1 MNAQGTSLDTIKEAH
16 LSGFSA
22 TLIVVRRSSCPF
34 AHGLL
39 KIRNHLVCNT

>member
-22 TLIVVRRSSCPF
+22 TLIVVRRSRLSVCPWF
-34 AHGLL
+34 A
-39 KIRNHLVCNT
+39 KIRNHLVCNR

>member
-22 TLIVVRRSSCPF
+22 TLIVVPAFKLSVCPWF
-34 AHGLL
+34 A
-39 KIRNHLVCNT
+39 KIRNHLVCNR